1 MGRLPT
7 ESQTIHVGALKIG
20 GVANSSW
27 QLGRARGLGPIFSHR
42 ARSDATP
49 TFMESINDG
58 YKITPAKS
66 GLKVKMTK
74 QRLNISLNAI

>member
-7 ESQTIHVGALKIG
+7 ESQTIHLEALKIG
-20 GVANSSW
+20 GVASSW

-66 GLKVKMTK
+66 GLKAKMTK